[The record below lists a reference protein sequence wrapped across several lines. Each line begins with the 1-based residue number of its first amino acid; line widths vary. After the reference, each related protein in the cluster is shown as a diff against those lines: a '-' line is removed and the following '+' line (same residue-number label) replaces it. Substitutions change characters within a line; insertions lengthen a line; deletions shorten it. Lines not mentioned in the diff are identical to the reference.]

1 MSSNYSTWSG
11 KNDHG
16 FITRIFLRDCAFFM
30 KLYKSRND
38 RWIWHN
44 ANYSTSAS
52 LVAFV
57 LFVFN
62 CCAIALRGVLPETI
76 NPLTASET
84 VILVEYLVLG
94 FSMIFYVEFVTKRF
108 KDNVSAARQYTSGM
122 DRIKWWLT
130 ALITIGCVV
139 GIGVVVVLFGGN

>member
-11 KNDHG
+11 KNHG
-16 FITRIFLRDCAFFM
+16 FITRIFLRDCAFQM
-30 KLYKSRND
+30 RLYKNRND
-38 RWIWHN
+38 RWIWRS
-44 ANYSTSAS
+44 ANYSTSTS

-57 LFVFN
+57 LFVFI

-76 NPLTASET
+76 NPLTASKT
-84 VILVEYLVLG
+84 VTHVEFLVLG
-94 FSMIFYVEFVTKRF
+94 FSVIFYVEFVTKRF

-130 ALITIGCVV
+130 TLITIGCAA
-139 GIGVVVVLFGGN
+139 GIGAVVVLFGGN